1 MLITH
6 LREPFSGLSHLLGAV
21 LTLPAILFMLM
32 KLPEQQFGTYL
43 ASYTIFSISM
53 FLMFGSSAI
62 YHLME
67 ISDQSIRKLKRIDHM
82 AIFIM
87 IAGTY
92 TPYCLIGLEGIL
104 AWTMLSV
111 IWGIAIVGILVK
123 IYWLHAPRWL
133 STSLYVSM
141 GWVALFIYEPLSQSL
156 SNAAVDW
163 LMAGG
168 VVYTIGAVVYA
179 TKWPT
184 IHAKYFDFHDL
195 WHIFVLGGAACHFV
209 SIALYL

>member
-1 MLITH
+1 
-6 LREPFSGLSHLLGAV
+6 
-21 LTLPAILFMLM
+21 
-32 KLPEQQFGTYL
+32 
-43 ASYTIFSISM
+43 
-53 FLMFGSSAI
+53 
-62 YHLME
+62 
-67 ISDQSIRKLKRIDHM
+67 
-82 AIFIM
+82 
-87 IAGTY
+87 
-92 TPYCLIGLEGIL
+92 
-104 AWTMLSV
+104 
-111 IWGIAIVGILVK
+111 
-123 IYWLHAPRWL
+123 
-133 STSLYVSM
+133 M